1 MIKHTANTVAMVL
14 TFNAVLA
21 FSASASANTIF
32 IDNVTVFD
40 STGSEPYVADVIVQ
54 EGRIQDIGPG
64 LKQPSDAS
72 MVDGE
77 GLSMVAGLSDIHVHW
92 TSNRSIVATEL
103 LRYGVTTATDFHSSP
118 DSYAAKRN
126 WHKESLISPHVA
138 YAARIAPPGGHGAD
152 WADERMT
159 RLVASPEEA
168 QKVMEYLDTF
178 QPDVIKVF
186 ADGWRYGN
194 PKSDTDISLH
204 ALTELTKQA
213 EARGWPVLTHTVSA
227 DGGKR
232 AALGNVT
239 AIAHAIQDEPASHEL
254 VELLQEHDVYYAPT
268 LAVYEMRPDKIQS
281 FSPIQVA
288 AGKRRQKNSRHNL
301 TLFKEAGVKLALGT
315 DSGIGRTPFGES
327 SVREMEL
334 MVGFGVTPKEALIA
348 GTIGSAEALG
358 VGDDRG
364 TIEVGKRADFVL
376 VNGEPWNDI
385 SDFRNI
391 TAVYVD
397 GIQVVKDGELIGQQG
412 PELPPATPAVAMID
426 NFEGESGVTQYGTL
440 RRADLDYSFPRSHVL
455 MIEKPGSEKDDHNL
469 SVAIELENK
478 PNPRA
483 GVIFPLSDGSF
494 VPVDASEFRG
504 LAFDIN
510 AQPGS
515 YTISM
520 SAYGGNGTANID
532 VIGGWQKM
540 VLPFESFKGK
550 QPVDIQRL
558 RSVGISVS
566 GKGEESFW
574 MELDNVRFIK

>member
-1 MIKHTANTVAMVL
+1 MIKQTAKLAVKAL
-14 TFNAVLA
+14 SLNAVLA
-21 FSASASANTIF
+21 FAAGANSLF

-40 STGSEPYVADVIVQ
+40 STGAEPFVADVIVK
-54 EGRIQDIGPG
+54 EGRIHAIAPRLDLPAA
-64 LKQPSDAS
+64 AS
-72 MVDGE
+72 KVDGE
-77 GLSMVAGLSDIHVHW
+77 GLSMIAGLSDIHVHW
-92 TSNRSIVATEL
+92 RQSRSIVASEL
-103 LRYGVTTATDFHSSP
+103 LKYGVTTATDFHSSP

-178 QPDVIKVF
+178 KPDVIKVF

-204 ALTELTKQA
+204 ALAELTKQA
-213 EARGWPVLTHTVSA
+213 EKRGWPVLTHTVSV

-239 AIAHAIQDEPASHEL
+239 AIAHAIQDEPASNELAELL
-254 VELLQEHDVYYAPT
+254 VEHNVYYAPT

-281 FSPIQVA
+281 FSPIQIA
-288 AGKRRQKNSRHNL
+288 AGERRQKNSRNNL
-301 TLFKEAGVKLALGT
+301 MLFKEAGVKLALGT

-376 VNGEPWNDI
+376 VKGKPWNDI
-385 SDFRNI
+385 SDYRNI
-391 TAVYVD
+391 TAVYLD
-397 GIQVVKDGELIGQQG
+397 GEQVVRDGELIGQQG
-412 PELPPATPAVAMID
+412 PELPPATLALAMID

-455 MIEKPGSEKDDHNL
+455 MIEKPGSEKGDHNL
-469 SVAIELENK
+469 SVTIELENK

-494 VPVDASEFRG
+494 VPVDASEFNG

-510 AQPGS
+510 AQPGN

-520 SAYGGNGTANID
+520 NAYGGNGTANID
-532 VIGGWQKM
+532 VIGGWQKV

-574 MELDNVRFIK
+574 IELDNVRFIR